1 MPYLAWRIPFLSTLN
16 FNANTLR
23 WPPYSSSCFD
33 IILHFPEVCVGLL
46 FLGESE
52 RRSVCTT
59 VTLLRSQLA
68 DLLCKNVARLN
79 IVWRRCVA
87 GFFGGISR
95 RGKREKGRAGARA
108 RGEWEK
114 RREENWGFLWSPL
127 SRSEEQSG
135 DQSGLF
141 YVAGARLWSP
151 RVTYST
157 HFIKFTSVLIAD
169 Q

>member
-1 MPYLAWRIPFLSTLN
+1 MRMRLDGRL
-16 FNANTLR
+16 
-23 WPPYSSSCFD
+23 
-33 IILHFPEVCVGLL
+33 ILVVVLTSYCIFCVSVGLL

-59 VTLLRSQLA
+59 VHYCALNLLTVLWRDWTLCGTGA
-68 DLLCKNVARLN
+68 F
-79 IVWRRCVA
+79 A
-87 GFFGGISR
+87 GSWGISR
-95 RGKREKGRAGARA
+95 HGEKGKRELEPGPGVS
-108 RGEWEK
+108 G
-114 RREENWGFLWSPL
+114 RREESRIGGFLWSPL
-127 SRSEEQSG
+127 SRSEERSG

-141 YVAGARLWSP
+141 YVAGVRLWSL